1 MKSHEF
7 LRENNKRSQRTGTQ
21 TRPEIDTGPDLSGP
35 QYEPLEP
42 YREPERQQE
51 RPSAAAPERRAV
63 GQQSTLRATSG
74 VANDDMA
81 RMLSRMRDIEA
92 DADDPGYPQEPT
104 MDIAQRV
111 TTDNL
116 PAVAGANLQA
126 AGVQNPDWHKVANL
140 PGNMQ
145 QAIRTLGRRLFRSM
159 TTTPTDQIHMIAN
172 LGGRGPNT
180 AQEVNAVT
188 NWVAEH
194 GQEIGPGEIDF
205 DQTIPGYSADIHQYT
220 AGGIRWLL
228 VQDQFGRYIYSWP
241 ESDSV
246 DTENT
251 AQLTQRR
258 TALPR

>member
-7 LRENNKRSQRTGTQ
+7 LREDKKKQTRTQ
-21 TRPEIDTGPDLSGP
+21 TRPEVDTGPDLRGP
-35 QYEPLEP
+35 VYEPLEP
-42 YREPERQQE
+42 YREPQQRQQPRTE
-51 RPSAAAPERRAV
+51 VPQRNVA
-63 GQQSTLRATSG
+63 GQQSTLRATQG
-74 VANDDMA
+74 VANSDMA

-92 DADDPGYPQEPT
+92 DADDPGYPEEPT

-111 TTDNL
+111 TTNNL

-159 TTTPTDQIHMIAN
+159 TNTPTDQIHMIAN

-180 AQEVNAVT
+180 SQEVNAVV
-188 NWVAEH
+188 NWIQDH
-194 GQEIGPGEIDF
+194 GRDLGPGDIDF
-205 DQTIPGYSADIHQYT
+205 DATLPGYSADIHQYT

-241 ESDSV
+241 ESDSL

-251 AQLTQRR
+251 ASLTQRR